1 MKDLKPTN
9 NMTLTKEQFDS
20 LTVGDY
26 LKTENSTL
34 LVEAKFA
41 NTIAVIDDQDDAY
54 VYSFKEVRQANYSI
68 NQPTQHNCGFPYG
81 NYSDKE
87 VIVKVSDKSI
97 DDCTINAMY
106 TRLMSVDNEGFTDHN
121 GEHWMYAVLVANNVD
136 IIVKP

>member
-1 MKDLKPTN
+1 
-9 NMTLTKEQFDS
+9 MTITREQFDN
-20 LTVGDY
+20 LQVGDT
-26 LKTENSTL
+26 LKTENYTL

-41 NTIAVIDDQDDAY
+41 NTIAAIDDQDDAY

-68 NQPTQHNCGFPYG
+68 NQPIQHNCGFPYG
-81 NYSDKE
+81 DYSDKE

-97 DDCTINAMY
+97 DACTINAMY
-106 TRLMSVDNEGFTDHN
+106 TRLIYVDNEGFTDHN

>member
-1 MKDLKPTN
+1 MEKITR
-9 NMTLTKEQFDS
+9 EQFDS
-20 LTVGDY
+20 LKVGDY

-68 NQPTQHNCGFPYG
+68 NQPIQHNCGFPFG
-81 NYSDKE
+81 NYRDRE

-106 TRLMSVDNEGFTDHN
+106 TRLIYVDNEGFTDHN

>member
-1 MKDLKPTN
+1 MEII
-9 NMTLTKEQFDS
+9 TKEQFDS
-20 LTVGDY
+20 LKVGDT
-26 LKTENSTL
+26 LKTEHHTL

-41 NTIAVIDDQDDAY
+41 NSILVIYDKGDSTYLSFNELQD
-54 VYSFKEVRQANYSI
+54 ANYSI
-68 NQPTQHNCGFPYG
+68 NQPIQHNFGFPYG
-81 NYSDKE
+81 NYRDSE

-106 TRLMSVDNEGFTDHN
+106 TRLIYVDNEGFTDHN

>member
-1 MKDLKPTN
+1 MEKITR
-9 NMTLTKEQFDS
+9 EQFDA
-20 LTVGDY
+20 LKVGDE
-26 LKTENSTL
+26 LKNENYTL

-54 VYSFKEVRQANYSI
+54 VSSFQEVRQANYSI
-68 NQPTQHNCGFPYG
+68 NQPIQHNCGFPFG
-81 NYSDKE
+81 DYSDKE

-97 DDCTINAMY
+97 EDCTVNAMY
-106 TRLMSVDNEGFTDHN
+106 TRLIYVDNEGFTDHN

>member
-1 MKDLKPTN
+1 MEKITR
-9 NMTLTKEQFDS
+9 EQFDA
-20 LTVGDY
+20 LKVGDE
-26 LKTENSTL
+26 LKNENYTL

-54 VYSFKEVRQANYSI
+54 VSSFQEVRQANYSI
-68 NQPTQHNCGFPYG
+68 KQPIQHNCGFPFG
-81 NYSDKE
+81 DYSDKE

-97 DDCTINAMY
+97 EDCTVNAMY
-106 TRLMSVDNEGFTDHN
+106 TRLIYVDNEGFTDHN